1 MREESSSWK
10 KIASRSKHLSLEHAI
25 KFVTASDDEE
35 FSGIESSESESDS
48 DESNRDYLDVSKENL
63 GGNVKSFLEV
73 EKIEV
78 KRSNLCWVSILF
90 YFLRFRSLIF
100 YIICIIDVIYGYKPW
115 NFMNSNCC
123 LQKHWRKRPWKII
136 LSIFCDDVIMT

>member
-1 MREESSSWK
+1 M
-10 KIASRSKHLSLEHAI
+10 ASRSKHLSLEHAV
-25 KFVTASDDEE
+25 KSVTASDDEE

-78 KRSNLCWVSILF
+78 KRSNLC
-90 YFLRFRSLIF
+90 
-100 YIICIIDVIYGYKPW
+100 
-115 NFMNSNCC
+115 
-123 LQKHWRKRPWKII
+123 
-136 LSIFCDDVIMT
+136 

>member
-1 MREESSSWK
+1 M
-10 KIASRSKHLSLEHAI
+10 ASRSKHLSLEHVL

-78 KRSNLCWVSILF
+78 KRSNLC
-90 YFLRFRSLIF
+90 
-100 YIICIIDVIYGYKPW
+100 
-115 NFMNSNCC
+115 
-123 LQKHWRKRPWKII
+123 
-136 LSIFCDDVIMT
+136 

>member
-1 MREESSSWK
+1 M
-10 KIASRSKHLSLEHAI
+10 ASRSKHLSLEHAI
-25 KFVTASDDEE
+25 KFVTASDGEE

-78 KRSNLCWVSILF
+78 KRSNLC
-90 YFLRFRSLIF
+90 
-100 YIICIIDVIYGYKPW
+100 
-115 NFMNSNCC
+115 
-123 LQKHWRKRPWKII
+123 
-136 LSIFCDDVIMT
+136 